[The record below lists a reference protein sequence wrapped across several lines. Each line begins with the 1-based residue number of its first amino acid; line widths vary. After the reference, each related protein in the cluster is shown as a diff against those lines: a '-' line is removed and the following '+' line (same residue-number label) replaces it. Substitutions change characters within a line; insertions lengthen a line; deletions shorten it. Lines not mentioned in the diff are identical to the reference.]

1 MTITVQ
7 DVVKELCKMG
17 LEVKVAYSKG
27 CDSLYY
33 DLNTEAKSKL
43 WLFED
48 FHVEGRYDHT
58 AQISPNQSI
67 EDILIDLF
75 WEFKGCIQGRDF
87 YSHTWAEIGVKLGCV
102 LKTTRTTVEYNL

>member
-17 LEVKVAYSKG
+17 LEPTVAYSAER
-27 CDSLYY
+27 DMLYY
-33 DLNTEAKSKL
+33 DMNTQAKSQL

-48 FHVEGRYDHT
+48 FHVEGRYDYT
-58 AQISPNQSI
+58 AQISPNQSL

-75 WEFKGCIQGRDF
+75 WEFKGCIHGRDF